1 MSVAEELP
9 AARTLDEDHA
19 RALAARLHRG
29 QRDGAGA
36 PLIDHVARVAAAV
49 TTDARVAAWL
59 HEVFEYTPTSEEDLL
74 AEGVS
79 TEELRALRL
88 LTRDRASRSSTRY
101 LGHVRLIADAVGPGA
116 DIARAGQARGPRR
129 PRGPPDGRRRRL
141 VAAVRPRPRD
151 PPALLARHRDAEQLV
166 GIEPVVGV
174 GRGVV
179 RRRSRPSAPRR

>member
-19 RALAARLHRG
+19 RALAERLHRG
-29 QRDGAGA
+29 QHDGGGT
-36 PLIDHVARVAAAV
+36 PLIEHVARVAAAV
-49 TTDARVAAWL
+49 ATDARVAAWL

-116 DIARAGQARGPRR
+116 DIARQVKHADLIDR
-129 PRGPPDGRRRRL
+129 
-141 VAAVRPRPRD
+141 AAHPT
-151 PPALLARHRDAEQLV
+151 
-166 GIEPVVGV
+166 GV
-174 GRGVV
+174 GGGWSPPYALGLEIL
-179 RRRSRPSAPRR
+179 RRY

>member
-1 MSVAEELP
+1 MP
-9 AARTLDEDHA
+9 Q
-19 RALAARLHRG
+19 RLHRG
-29 QRDGAGA
+29 QHDGAGT

-116 DIARAGQARGPRR
+116 DIARQVKHA
-129 PRGPPDGRRRRL
+129 DL
-141 VAAVRPRPRD
+141 VDRAAHPT
-151 PPALLARHRDAEQLV
+151 
-166 GIEPVVGV
+166 GV
-174 GRGVV
+174 GGGWSPPYALGLEIL
-179 RRRSRPSAPRR
+179 RRY

>member
-19 RALAARLHRG
+19 RSLAARLHRG

-49 TTDARVAAWL
+49 TSDARVAAWL

-116 DIARAGQARGPRR
+116 DIARQVKHA
-129 PRGPPDGRRRRL
+129 DL
-141 VAAVRPRPRD
+141 VDRAAHPT
-151 PPALLARHRDAEQLV
+151 
-166 GIEPVVGV
+166 GV
-174 GRGVV
+174 GGGWSPPYALGLEIL
-179 RRRSRPSAPRR
+179 RRY

>member
-29 QRDGAGA
+29 QHDGAGA
-36 PLIDHVARVAAAV
+36 PLIDHVARVAASV
-49 TTDARVAAWL
+49 TSDARVAAWL

-116 DIARAGQARGPRR
+116 DIARQVKHA
-129 PRGPPDGRRRRL
+129 DL
-141 VAAVRPRPRD
+141 VDRAAHPT
-151 PPALLARHRDAEQLV
+151 
-166 GIEPVVGV
+166 GV
-174 GRGVV
+174 GGWSPPYALGLEILQRY
-179 RRRSRPSAPRR
+179 

>member
-9 AARTLDEDHA
+9 AGRALDEDRA
-19 RALAARLHRG
+19 RVLAARLHRG

-49 TTDARVAAWL
+49 TADARVAAWL

-116 DIARAGQARGPRR
+116 DIARQVKHA
-129 PRGPPDGRRRRL
+129 DL
-141 VAAVRPRPRD
+141 VDRAAHPT
-151 PPALLARHRDAEQLV
+151 
-166 GIEPVVGV
+166 GV
-174 GRGVV
+174 GGGWSPPYALGLEIL
-179 RRRSRPSAPRR
+179 RRY

>member
-29 QRDGAGA
+29 QHDGAGA

-116 DIARAGQARGPRR
+116 DIARQVKHA
-129 PRGPPDGRRRRL
+129 DL
-141 VAAVRPRPRD
+141 VDRAAHPT
-151 PPALLARHRDAEQLV
+151 
-166 GIEPVVGV
+166 GV
-174 GRGVV
+174 GGGWSPPYALGLEIL
-179 RRRSRPSAPRR
+179 RRY

>member
-1 MSVAEELP
+1 MPSGCTAGSTT
-9 AARTLDEDHA
+9 A
-19 RALAARLHRG
+19 
-29 QRDGAGA
+29 AGA

-116 DIARAGQARGPRR
+116 DIARQVKHA
-129 PRGPPDGRRRRL
+129 DL
-141 VAAVRPRPRD
+141 VDRAAHPT
-151 PPALLARHRDAEQLV
+151 
-166 GIEPVVGV
+166 GV
-174 GRGVV
+174 GGGWSPPYALGLEIL
-179 RRRSRPSAPRR
+179 RRY

>member
-19 RALAARLHRG
+19 RALAERLHRG

-49 TTDARVAAWL
+49 SADACVAAWL

-88 LTRDRASRSSTRY
+88 LTRDRASRSSARY

-116 DIARAGQARGPRR
+116 DIARQVKHADLIDR
-129 PRGPPDGRRRRL
+129 
-141 VAAVRPRPRD
+141 AAHPT
-151 PPALLARHRDAEQLV
+151 
-166 GIEPVVGV
+166 GV
-174 GRGVV
+174 GGGWSPPYALGLEIL
-179 RRRSRPSAPRR
+179 RRY